1 MILRDILRFLT
12 VTLVPLFRSVSLVYT
27 IEIMSFFAVISLS
40 RRPDNIIK
48 STNLN
53 TLVKTKTR
61 CFHCISGLLRLYL
74 VKIVLVKTQ
83 PWVI

>member
-27 IEIMSFFAVISLS
+27 IEIMSFFAVIWLI

-53 TLVKTKTR
+53 TWGIWTTKEFKSDVCKRDISHRRQKTSSR
-61 CFHCISGLLRLYL
+61 GGG
-74 VKIVLVKTQ
+74 
-83 PWVI
+83 